1 MFIKAAQAEQPPGH
15 RFRRDAGFPLWT
27 MEFIAAGTM
36 NIKGGR
42 SRKWSP
48 VPTGSL
54 VLVQPDTRYREEVPD
69 GSTEIF
75 AIFQPRPEWLPLL
88 RWSAIEPGLM
98 IRPLGD
104 RLPDVLAA
112 AKELFRHSQARSD
125 AARALSINAL
135 ERMLLLG
142 ALAGPTA
149 EHPEPM
155 PQIQAAMAFLDR
167 HLTEKVSIPDLAR
180 AVKMSPSSLSHR
192 FREQVGE
199 PPAAYHERL
208 RLVRARELLLST
220 NQRIKDIAALTGFS
234 NAYGFSTRFHHRTGQ
249 SPRDYRRSPRAWG
262 ERNGA

>member
-1 MFIKAAQAEQPPGH
+1 
-15 RFRRDAGFPLWT
+15 
-27 MEFIAAGTM
+27 MEFIAAGAM
-36 NIKGGR
+36 NLRGGR
-42 SRKWSP
+42 SRKWIP
-48 VPTGSL
+48 VPAGTL
-54 VLVQPDTRYREEVPD
+54 VLVQPDTRYWEEVPD

-75 AIFQPRPEWLPLL
+75 AVFQPRPEWLPLL
-88 RWSAIEPGLM
+88 RWTAIEPGLM

-104 RLPDVLAA
+104 RQPDVLAA
-112 AKELFRHSQARSD
+112 AGELLLHSQARSD
-125 AARALSINAL
+125 AARHALSINAL

-149 EHPEPM
+149 EQPAPM

-167 HLTEKVSIPDLAR
+167 HLTDKVSIPDLAR

-220 NQRIKDIAALTGFS
+220 NRRIKDIAALTGFR